1 MRAIVLGVVFSVLA
15 AFGAVASPKDMRD
28 VIDNQLSAFQ
38 QDDFAQ
44 AMEYASPGLQ
54 RYFAT
59 PENFR
64 RMVTQGYPMVWRP
77 DTVEY
82 LENRTED
89 GIHWQRVRIKDMEG
103 KVHILDYRML
113 ETENGWRING
123 VQILDAADFIT

>member
-1 MRAIVLGVVFSVLA
+1 MRAVVLGVVLSVVA
-15 AFGAVASPKDMRD
+15 AFGAAANPKDIRD

-44 AMEYASPGLQ
+44 AMEYASPNLQ

-82 LENRTED
+82 LENRTE
-89 GIHWQRVRIKDMEG
+89 GGVHWQRVRIKDMQG

-113 ETENGWRING
+113 QTEKGWRING

>member
-15 AFGAVASPKDMRD
+15 AFGAVANPKDMRD

-59 PENFR
+59 PETFG

-77 DTVEY
+77 DKVEY

>member
-1 MRAIVLGVVFSVLA
+1 MRGVIFGIILSALCG
-15 AFGAVASPKDMRD
+15 FGAAADPKDMRD

-38 QDDFAQ
+38 KDDFAQ

-54 RYFAT
+54 QYFAT

-77 DTVEY
+77 DTVQY
-82 LENRTED
+82 LENRYE
-89 GIHWQRVRIKDMEG
+89 GGAFWQRVMIKDLEG

-113 ETENGWRING
+113 ETADGWRING
-123 VQILDAADFIT
+123 VQILDASDFTT